1 MKTRFFIFI
10 LAIGSIFFLNSCEEG
25 LLDFSDTFDYEYE
38 VTVLTT
44 GDTSFS
50 ETAVVDLA
58 EQSDLIAQYGDK
70 IKSIEIQEVKYWLTS
85 FTGDDDQKIIEAS
98 LKVANE
104 DGTDQKTITTI
115 QDQDLKPLLNS
126 ETDLEVI
133 QEGVDKMA
141 GLIKEPPHKLQLAY
155 NTACNK
161 GPLNFTVRF
170 KFSIKMVANPL

>member
-1 MKTRFFIFI
+1 MKTRFFSFF
-10 LAIGSIFFLNSCEEG
+10 LAVTSLLFLNSCEEG
-25 LLDFSDTFDYEYE
+25 LLDFTDTFDYEYE

-44 GDTSFS
+44 GDTVFS
-50 ETAVVDLA
+50 QTEVVDLS

-70 IKSIEIQEVKYWLTS
+70 IKTIEIQNVKYWLTA
-85 FTGDDDQKIIEAS
+85 FNGDDDQSIIEAS
-98 LKVANE
+98 LKVANP
-104 DGTDQKTITTI
+104 DGSDAKTITEI
-115 QDQDLKPLLNS
+115 NDQNLKALLNS
-126 ETDLEVI
+126 ETSLEMY
-133 QEGVDKMA
+133 QDGVDKMA